1 MAGIARLLIAFSGV
15 DGSGKSTLAQALIE
29 QLSNEGIQTQYLWW
43 FAANDSFLGKLA
55 GFVVRK
61 LSKPVETTADV
72 VPQVGLVR
80 ALDQLVVLADFLLRV
95 WYSSILG
102 KNLVCDR
109 YIYDIVAFF
118 TTELRYSE
126 SKAKRLIRLL
136 RAVAPSPL
144 VTFLVDVPAEI
155 AMQRKIDIA
164 SSEQHEKLRELYRD
178 LAKGD
183 SRVKFVDG
191 SLSLEEVNRTVW
203 IQVVEHLG
211 ASRGVDEPCIS

>member
-1 MAGIARLLIAFSGV
+1 MAGTARLLLAFSGV

-55 GFVVRK
+55 GLVVRK
-61 LSKPVETTADV
+61 LAKPVETTADGV
-72 VPQVGLVR
+72 SQVGLVR
-80 ALDQLVVLADFLLRV
+80 ALDQSLVLADFLLHV

-102 KNLVCDR
+102 RNLVCDR
-109 YIYDIVAFF
+109 YIYDIVVFF

-136 RAVAPSPL
+136 RAVVPSPL

-155 AMQRKIDIA
+155 AMQRKTDIA
-164 SSEQHEKLRELYRD
+164 SSEQHEKLRKLYLD
-178 LAKGD
+178 LAEGD

-191 SLSLEEVNRTVW
+191 SRCLEEVNRSVW
-203 IQVVEHLG
+203 VQVVEYLRVLP
-211 ASRGVDEPCIS
+211 SVDEIDMS

>member
-1 MAGIARLLIAFSGV
+1 MGGIARLLVVFSGV

-43 FAANDSFLGKLA
+43 FAANDSFLGKVA

-61 LSKPVETTADV
+61 LAKPVETAADG
-72 VPQVGLVR
+72 VPRVGLVR

-109 YIYDIVAFF
+109 YVYDIVAFF

-126 SKAKRLIRLL
+126 PKAKRLLRLL
-136 RAVAPSPL
+136 KAVVPSPL

-191 SLSLEEVNRTVW
+191 SRCLEEVNRTVW
-203 IQVVEHLG
+203 VQVVEHL
-211 ASRGVDEPCIS
+211 RTLPGVHELYIG